1 MSKLNYKQI
10 ETALKNRVPFTGNS
24 CHAYI
29 DGEQYRVISY
39 STLVATSENGVVWV
53 TPNKY
58 SQTTSKLQNIIKRA
72 WGVN

>member
-1 MSKLNYKQI
+1 MSKLNYTQI

-24 CHAYI
+24 CHAYL

-39 STLVATSENGVVWV
+39 STLVATSENGVGWV
-53 TPNKY
+53 TPQKY